1 MGGIFVKNSFI
12 LGKKLNTPKNF
23 LLSVEAKFNR
33 GISLIISTVI
43 WSYVTPFFKWRQKD
57 EWNSLED
64 SRAPFPVEKTI
75 AIRLM
80 GKKMP
85 SAKHWFCWQCFVNP
99 DGNRKAFTRGLLSI
113 FFVLLLKNV
122 IFRNRLKKLNFD
134 KTFEW
139 IIENELDFHDYGTAK
154 IEIQQQPDDMIVFRV
169 NYAAQKMKFSIKD
182 FFSKLEK
189 SFLIECF
196 IFCAV
201 LLQTFL
207 NVLDFN
213 PTLKA
218 INSL

>member
-85 SAKHWFCWQCFVNP
+85 SAKHWFCLTEIEKP
-99 DGNRKAFTRGLLSI
+99 LLGGCYL
-113 FFVLLLKNV
+113 FFL
-122 IFRNRLKKLNFD
+122 
-134 KTFEW
+134 
-139 IIENELDFHDYGTAK
+139 Y
-154 IEIQQQPDDMIVFRV
+154 
-169 NYAAQKMKFSIKD
+169 Y
-182 FFSKLEK
+182 
-189 SFLIECF
+189 FLR
-196 IFCAV
+196 
-201 LLQTFL
+201 T
-207 NVLDFN
+207 
-213 PTLKA
+213 
-218 INSL
+218 